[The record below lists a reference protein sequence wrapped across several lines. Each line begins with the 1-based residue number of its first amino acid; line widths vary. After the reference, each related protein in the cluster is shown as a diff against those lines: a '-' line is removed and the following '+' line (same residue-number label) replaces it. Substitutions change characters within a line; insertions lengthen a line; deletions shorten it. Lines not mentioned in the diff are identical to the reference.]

1 MLKGMLIGTALVS
14 AAALGAAA
22 LGLAAPASADTVEQ
36 QFIAV
41 VRGGAHVTGSDA
53 RILETGNWVCWQ
65 LGPGQVAPAQVVAN
79 VEANNPDL
87 PHLAARDFVV
97 EASQFYCP
105 SGDWDQYW
113 AYGTDASGGG
123 GGVRTA
129 RRFNSSATTSVTTSN
144 VIATWRNRVRVSRL
158 GQPARQRSAW
168 WWSRTHV
175 DVGRWWSHSSGQLL
189 LQGPLGRTS
198 GVGLLHRGHDLCRA
212 LGTTSTIGVVQV
224 VEVGHVG
231 HAMPLSR

>member
-1 MLKGMLIGTALVS
+1 MLKGMLVGTALVG

-87 PHLAARDFVV
+87 PHHSARDFVV

-105 SGDWDQYW
+105 SGDWNQYW

-123 GGVRTA
+123 GG
-129 RRFNSSATTSVTTSN
+129 
-144 VIATWRNRVRVSRL
+144 
-158 GQPARQRSAW
+158 G
-168 WWSRTHV
+168 
-175 DVGRWWSHSSGQLL
+175 GG
-189 LQGPLGRTS
+189 
-198 GVGLLHRGHDLCRA
+198 
-212 LGTTSTIGVVQV
+212 
-224 VEVGHVG
+224 
-231 HAMPLSR
+231 

>member
-1 MLKGMLIGTALVS
+1 MDIDRITHPLRLATGSHQPGSLVIGKVLV
-14 AAALGAAA
+14 GAVGAVIS

-79 VEANNPDL
+79 VEANNPDV
-87 PHLAARDFVV
+87 PHHTARDFVV
-97 EASQFYCP
+97 EASRFYCP

-123 GGVRTA
+123 GG
-129 RRFNSSATTSVTTSN
+129 
-144 VIATWRNRVRVSRL
+144 
-158 GQPARQRSAW
+158 G
-168 WWSRTHV
+168 
-175 DVGRWWSHSSGQLL
+175 
-189 LQGPLGRTS
+189 
-198 GVGLLHRGHDLCRA
+198 
-212 LGTTSTIGVVQV
+212 
-224 VEVGHVG
+224 
-231 HAMPLSR
+231 